1 MSSNKSPVP
10 AGTERQLTVMA
21 GLFNQF
27 RLVWKLFT
35 DDRVSMLVKSIVP
48 LSFIYTISPVDFIPD
63 VILGLGQ
70 LDDLGVI
77 LLGLALFIKLAP
89 PDLVEFYRNQ
99 IEFGGDDLNIVEEN
113 ENTVDTTFRILGDDE
128 EKPDQLE
135 DRDAK

>member
-99 IEFGGDDLNIVEEN
+99 IEFGGDDLDIVEEN